1 MFQWKGASA
10 GWPSSLR
17 MGNSRWEGQ
26 YSLGEKGGQAPVEGR
41 GVHVPIVRGQEKRGL
56 GFLVEHVQGGLQNRL
71 VYLLVG
77 VGFFQ
82 F

>member
-1 MFQWKGASA
+1 MERSK
-10 GWPSSLR
+10 
-17 MGNSRWEGQ
+17 RWLACQLPNGKQQVGGQ
-26 YSLGEKGGQAPVEGR
+26 HSLGEKGGQAPVEGR
-41 GVHVPIVRGQEKRGL
+41 SVHVPVVCGQVKRSL

-77 VGFFQ
+77 VGLFQ